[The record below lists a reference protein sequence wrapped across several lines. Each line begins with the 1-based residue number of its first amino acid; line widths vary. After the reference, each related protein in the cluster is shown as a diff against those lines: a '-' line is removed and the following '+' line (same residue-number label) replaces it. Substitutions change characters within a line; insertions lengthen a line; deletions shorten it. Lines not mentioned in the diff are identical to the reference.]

1 MFGRRPSTT
10 ELEASSEQTILG
22 NLTDLPPV
30 PVHWS
35 APANRCLVVGTPN
48 QYAFE
53 KVVVVVIDVGPNSL
67 KQDNAEH
74 TPISH
79 GPCLPLIPITDHE
92 DAEFLSTPIAQSQ
105 PRDSPMDNEV
115 CSNKDSPQQIHTQTD
130 SPHTV
135 SHDISHEP
143 QDNPTSQPVDSS
155 PLSTDH
161 SAKAFL
167 KFSSPTLGLANKKA
181 VTGMSGLNGLT
192 AMSVA
197 FSVAMDAPKLAPVTV
212 MLTFSSLY
220 RSTSL
225 ATSSRQGGL
234 EWNGLDYIY
243 LKGFPLTAPVLARR
257 FFLAYLHNPMF
268 LEAASVM
275 RASPVGA
282 AMAA

>member
-1 MFGRRPSTT
+1 MKAIVQE
-10 ELEASSEQTILG
+10 ELKMS
-22 NLTDLPPV
+22 
-30 PVHWS
+30 
-35 APANRCLVVGTPN
+35 
-48 QYAFE
+48 
-53 KVVVVVIDVGPNSL
+53 K

-225 ATSSRQGGL
+225 ATSSHHAPRRAFRACGRSNPCDSPEYAFVSLLAMDQPARPVTVMLTFSSCVSLNNLATFFTCDGIIPMQTLFVLLVPWSGCTVVVCSAPPNVELWCIYIQGFVV
-234 EWNGLDYIY
+234 DYVT
-243 LKGFPLTAPVLARR
+243 G
-257 FFLAYLHNPMF
+257 
-268 LEAASVM
+268 
-275 RASPVGA
+275 GA
-282 AMAA
+282 GNS